1 MHTDYNSNSA
11 EIDLRERLSTPPS
24 TLPERVPCV
33 GELVQLRSRRW
44 LVEEVV
50 ANGTAS
56 PLVRL
61 ACADDD
67 AQGQSLEVYWDYE
80 IDRRILE
87 EEGWADLAT
96 KGKRLE
102 ISGTAAAAWL
112 GSLEQVV
119 SSVSNPDFVWSG
131 PKVPGLYSRDTRQV
145 YEELMSTA
153 KQSIWAST
161 YAYFD
166 GPRAF
171 ETLARRMD
179 AVPSLEVTL
188 LLNIERRRGDTTAE
202 DHLVRRFADRFWGED
217 WPGSSRPRVYYDPRS
232 VALEGPP
239 SALHAKAVIA
249 DEETVFITSANLTE
263 AALDRNIETGL
274 LLRDRTIAA
283 TALSYFQGLIDR
295 GRLRMSCQRT

>member
-1 MHTDYNSNSA
+1 MIEALIELPSH
-11 EIDLRERLSTPPS
+11 LRR
-24 TLPERVPCV
+24 
-33 GELVQLRSRRW
+33 
-44 LVEEVV
+44 
-50 ANGTAS
+50 
-56 PLVRL
+56 RL
-61 ACADDD
+61 ADSLD
-67 AQGQSLEVYWDYE
+67 AQL
-80 IDRRILE
+80 L
-87 EEGWADLAT
+87 DLSSSPAAVRAT
-96 KGKRLE
+96 LGLGDDGTQVVMAALSEWKRLE
-102 ISGTAAAAWL
+102 VSGAVAAAWL

-119 SSVSNPDFVWSG
+119 TRVATPDFVWSG

-153 KQSIWAST
+153 RQSIWAST

-179 AVPSLEVTL
+179 AVPDLEVTL

-232 VALEGPP
+232 VAQEGPT
-239 SALHAKAVIA
+239 SVLHAKAVIA
-249 DEETVFITSANLTE
+249 DEETVFVTSANLTE

-283 TALSYFQGLIDR
+283 TALGYFQGLIDR
-295 GRLRMSCQRT
+295 GRLRVLPAT